1 MREDLHPKDL
11 FLRFDHQTFRKLPRT
26 RGIMFGV
33 CATSLSSVFEFML
46 TGDVLGRHPVLKR
59 MEDLA
64 DNPLVPAL
72 LAKIHTDS
80 DETLMKVASRTSS
93 YASETLIG
101 WEQYKSVAKY
111 QHKLVPYLQELTERQ
126 IAKGLIKYVG

>member
-1 MREDLHPKDL
+1 
-11 FLRFDHQTFRKLPRT
+11 
-26 RGIMFGV
+26 
-33 CATSLSSVFEFML
+33 
-46 TGDVLGRHPVLKR
+46 

-126 IAKGLIKYVG
+126 IAKGLIKYVSCFQWWDLQSLISRQARRRRERREFPRAPQRR